1 MSVIIREGHFP
12 HDNQRILALFTAYA
26 ESLGI
31 DLTYQNFDGELASL
45 PGKYASEQGGAL
57 LLAQLQP
64 DRAEKRPAERERER
78 EESGTV
84 VGCVALRRNTDT
96 WCEMKRLYVTP
107 DARKTG
113 AGIKLAQAV
122 IQKARELG
130 YGGIR
135 LDTLPVMVPALT
147 LYRRLGFVEIEKY
160 YETPVEG
167 TIFMGLEL

>member
-1 MSVIIREGHFP
+1 MALTIREAQFP
-12 HDNQRILALFTAYA
+12 QHNERILALFTAYV

-31 DLTYQNFDGELASL
+31 DLRYQNFDDELASF
-45 PGKYASEQGGAL
+45 PGKYTAERGGAL
-57 LLAQLQP
+57 LIAQIQSNPQDQDTLN
-64 DRAEKRPAERERER
+64 RADH
-78 EESGTV
+78 GI

-107 DARKTG
+107 EARKTG
-113 AGIKLAQAV
+113 AGVQLAQAV
-122 IQKARELG
+122 IQKARDLG

-135 LDTLPVMVPALT
+135 LDTLPAMVPALT

-167 TIFMGLEL
+167 TIFMGLDL